1 MSDSG
6 LCRVSRSWPPAAH
19 ENHHDMNTNP
29 AHTPSASPG
38 SERQPANPLL
48 AMALNVAA
56 RASQGQPVRPASATV
71 TTGRRAR
78 GQQVRLRL
86 GQHAAT
92 QLRELP
98 ARVRSEVVTLTVNA
112 ALAGVPVAQLVGY
125 RQQLVNL
132 GNLINQS
139 LRASRGRVA
148 DVVAVERAADVISKL
163 IQR

>member
-1 MSDSG
+1 
-6 LCRVSRSWPPAAH
+6 
-19 ENHHDMNTNP
+19 
-29 AHTPSASPG
+29 
-38 SERQPANPLL
+38 
-48 AMALNVAA
+48 
-56 RASQGQPVRPASATV
+56 
-71 TTGRRAR
+71 
-78 GQQVRLRL
+78 
-86 GQHAAT
+86 
-92 QLRELP
+92 
-98 ARVRSEVVTLTVNA
+98 VRSEVVTLTVNA

>member
-1 MSDSG
+1 
-6 LCRVSRSWPPAAH
+6 
-19 ENHHDMNTNP
+19 MNT
-29 AHTPSASPG
+29 
-38 SERQPANPLL
+38 PANTT
-48 AMALNVAA
+48 
-56 RASQGQPVRPASATV
+56 R
-71 TTGRRAR
+71 TGRRHP

-86 GQHAAT
+86 GQNAAT

-112 ALAGVPVAQLVGY
+112 ALAGVPVVQLVGY

-139 LRASRGRVA
+139 LRVSRGQSVN
-148 DVVAVERAADVISKL
+148 VEAVKQAAEVIQKL